1 MESKQKYTQDN
12 YYYEVD
18 DWFVDR
24 LKSLPRKHGI
34 EIASM
39 IDFNFDIL
47 PDKIGWTQHVGGV
60 CTKYKE
66 PIYFEVEYLKE
77 PMQPPIFLD
86 IGLIEVDDY
95 LDYIL
100 DKNVL
105 IINSNDKTN
114 SRTPSQADA
123 P

>member
-1 MESKQKYTQDN
+1 MESKQKYIQDN

-24 LKSLPRKHGI
+24 LKSFPRNLGI

-47 PDKIGWTQHVGGV
+47 PDKIGWTQKVGGV
-60 CTKYKE
+60 CTKFKS
-66 PIYFEVEYLKE
+66 PTYFEVEYLKE
-77 PMQPPIFLD
+77 PMEPPIFLD
-86 IGLIEVDDY
+86 IEAIDVDEY

-100 DKNVL
+100 EKNIL
-105 IINSNDKTN
+105 IIKSNDKAK
-114 SRTPSQADA
+114 SRKRIKANAT
-123 P
+123 